1 MMPGSV
7 SGRTVP
13 KDDMGYPIVEGEVDP
28 GEVVGRGSETDE
40 DGVGQ
45 L

>member
-7 SGRTVP
+7 TGRTVP
-13 KDDMGYPIVEGEVDP
+13 SDDFGYPIVEGEVDP
-28 GEVVGRGSETDE
+28 GEVVGRGSEADE

-45 L
+45 V